1 MSARRVGGTQGAG
14 TERKGAAPRRTSGSV
29 VSGAAAS
36 AAESSAAESNSAESN
51 SAAASGGAGGGSAN
65 GGAGSP
71 RHRLDE
77 VIHSPIRLC
86 VVSALS
92 GVDRAEFRAVRD
104 AVDVSDSVLSKAV
117 ARLEEAGYVAVAK
130 DRRGRRPTTYL
141 SLTTAGETAL
151 EAHIAALAAIT
162 GRAAGLLGR
171 GS

>member
-14 TERKGAAPRRTSGSV
+14 TERKAAASRRTSGTVPS
-29 VSGAAAS
+29 SAEAS
-36 AAESSAAESNSAESN
+36 AAKPSAAESNR
-51 SAAASGGAGGGSAN
+51 AAASGGAGGGSAN

-71 RHRLDE
+71 RHQLDE

-162 GRAAGLLGR
+162 GGAAGLLGR
-171 GS
+171 RS

>member
-1 MSARRVGGTQGAG
+1 MRGMSSGAG
-14 TERKGAAPRRTSGSV
+14 
-29 VSGAAAS
+29 
-36 AAESSAAESNSAESN
+36 N
-51 SAAASGGAGGGSAN
+51 
-65 GGAGSP
+65 P

-77 VIHSPIRLC
+77 VIHSPVRLC

-141 SLTTAGETAL
+141 RLTADGATALQAHLAAL
-151 EAHIAALAAIT
+151 EAIT
-162 GRAAGLLGR
+162 GGARASRAGTPTEAPTGPVIETPTGAAGG
-171 GS
+171 